1 MCNGGLMERKTLTA
15 SDGMVLTDG
24 KTYGKII
31 YLAEDAD
38 ESAWHE
44 IPEEE
49 YINDEE
55 ITADEALRIITEGE
69 TDDTE

>member
-1 MCNGGLMERKTLTA
+1 MERKILTA

-31 YLAEDAD
+31 YLAEGADA
-38 ESAWHE
+38 SAWRE

-49 YINDEE
+49 YVNDEE
-55 ITADEALRIITEGE
+55 ITAEEALKIITEG
-69 TDDTE
+69 TNDTE

>member
-1 MCNGGLMERKTLTA
+1 MDRKILTA

-24 KTYGKII
+24 KTYARII
-31 YLAEDAD
+31 YLADGAD
-38 ESAWHE
+38 ESVWRE

-55 ITADEALRIITEGE
+55 ITAEEALKIITEGKVNDE
-69 TDDTE
+69 E

>member
-1 MCNGGLMERKTLTA
+1 MKRRILTA

-31 YLAEDAD
+31 YLAEGAD
-38 ESAWHE
+38 ENAWRE

-49 YINDEE
+49 YISDEP
-55 ITADEALRIITEGE
+55 ITAEEALRIITEGDA
-69 TDDTE
+69 DDTE